1 MLGGR
6 WGLGV
11 MTSGGHGGV
20 CKCAKR
26 RVQVAIGGEGK
37 AGRLT
42 LDAREDNNSR
52 WAGSKVAVGA
62 VWAAG
67 MVVLRSSVSCTYVC
81 SKQCAPGLPR
91 PID

>member
-11 MTSGGHGGV
+11 MTSGGYGGV

-26 RVQVAIGGEGK
+26 RVQVPIGAEGK

-42 LDAREDNNSR
+42 LDARKDDSR
-52 WAGSKVAVGA
+52 WAGSKVEVGA
-62 VWAAG
+62 TRAAG
-67 MVVLRSSVSCTYVC
+67 MVVLCSSACIMYV
-81 SKQCAPGLPR
+81 R
-91 PID
+91 M